1 MMSFL
6 PAYCLLSLV
15 PCGLVLLPMQLKS
28 LSKQTT
34 KLPHKQDGVNSV
46 QQEGN
51 ALQFPIPSSLQ
62 RTDGSCDLLVLIA
75 LHGML
80 KECSR

>member
-1 MMSFL
+1 MGWS
-6 PAYCLLSLV
+6 
-15 PCGLVLLPMQLKS
+15 
-28 LSKQTT
+28 
-34 KLPHKQDGVNSV
+34 HKQEGVNTV

-62 RTDGSCDLLVLIA
+62 RTDGSRDLLILIA

-80 KECSR
+80 KECSS